1 MTTPGKDVREME
13 KAKEE
18 KGKKVWPRGHKP
30 GAILDE
36 WEARTH
42 EPVLIFCFHD
52 SRGLTWLLSYE
63 VFLGDWRYVVQAHV
77 HINSEGENV
86 AGHCWIS
93 GVDGVSSVEGVD
105 KVKTPQWVVDHAPV
119 FDERI
124 HSDKWYSNEVY
135 KTKLYKD
142 DYLKPHKIK

>member
-1 MTTPGKDVREME
+1 MSAPGGYIPKME
-13 KAKEE
+13 KGKEE
-18 KGKKVWPRGHKP
+18 KGKKVWAVGHKP

-36 WEARTH
+36 WESRAW

-52 SRGLTWLLSYE
+52 THGLTWLMSYE

-77 HINSEGENV
+77 HITPGGKNV

-93 GVDGVSSVEGVD
+93 GVDGVSSVDGVS
-105 KVKTPQWVVDHAPV
+105 KVKTPDWAVEHAPV
-119 FDERI
+119 FDSSI
-124 HSDKWYSNEVY
+124 HYKGWYSDGVY